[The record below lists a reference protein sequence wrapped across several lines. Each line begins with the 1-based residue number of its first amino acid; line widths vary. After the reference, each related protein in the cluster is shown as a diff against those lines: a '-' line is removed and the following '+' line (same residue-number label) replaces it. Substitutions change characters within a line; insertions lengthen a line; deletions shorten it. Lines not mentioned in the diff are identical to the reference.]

1 MKTFLGF
8 TTGLFGGTFAGMVLM
23 SALFITVEDFRDF
36 MNSLADDIYD
46 T

>member
-1 MKTFLGF
+1 MKTFLGV

-23 SALFITVEDFRDF
+23 SALFFTVEEFRDF
-36 MNSLADDIYD
+36 MNSLANDIND

>member
-23 SALFITVEDFRDF
+23 SALFFTVEDFRDF
-36 MNSLADDIYD
+36 MSSLADDIYD